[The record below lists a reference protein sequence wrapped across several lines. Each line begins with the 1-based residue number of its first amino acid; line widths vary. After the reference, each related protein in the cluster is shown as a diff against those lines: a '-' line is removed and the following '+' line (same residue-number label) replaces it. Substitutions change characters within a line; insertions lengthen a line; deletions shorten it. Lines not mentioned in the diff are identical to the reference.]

1 MFQLCV
7 YVFVEVVVVVVGIVW
22 LRLQVPVMHM
32 YKRK

>member
-1 MFQLCV
+1 MFQLCA
-7 YVFVEVVVVVVGIVW
+7 YVFIVVAVVDGIVW